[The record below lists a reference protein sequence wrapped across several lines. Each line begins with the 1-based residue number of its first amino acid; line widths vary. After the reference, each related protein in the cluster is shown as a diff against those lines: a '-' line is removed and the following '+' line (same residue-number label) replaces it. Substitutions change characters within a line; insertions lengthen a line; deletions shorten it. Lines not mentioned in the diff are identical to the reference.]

1 MADGRS
7 RKAAATKKAASAR
20 ERASRDTGGKK
31 AAGRIDAVAKG
42 QYGEVKMGI
51 VDPGLGGIASG
62 VLAVGRAAYRAGSVR
77 AVNLAQQAAKAEA
90 RAISGVGARQKVRI
104 NDPMYRPGKPL
115 TRQIQT
121 SSGTAR
127 ARPNSQPA
135 VSAHRKATGGYN
147 PTIKS
152 NYPTGT
158 GRATNIKD
166 HPAAIASKPP
176 KKIPPTTNPRK
187 RSR

>member
-1 MADGRS
+1 MATGRQRHGRNVRGHQAGYS
-7 RKAAATKKAASAR
+7 GKTRKEFDPKS
-20 ERASRDTGGKK
+20 
-31 AAGRIDAVAKG
+31 
-42 QYGEVKMGI
+42 VKQGI
-51 VDPGLGGIASG
+51 ADPGLGRIARG
-62 VLAVGRAAYRAGSVR
+62 AAAVGRAAYKAGPVR
-77 AVNLAQQAAKAEA
+77 AVNLTQQAAKAEA
-90 RAISGVGARQKVRI
+90 RAVSGVGARKKVRI

-121 SSGTAR
+121 RSGTGR
-127 ARPNSQPA
+127 AAPSNQPA

-158 GRATNIKD
+158 GRAANIKD
-166 HPAAIASKPP
+166 YPAAIASKPP
-176 KKIPPTTNPRK
+176 KKIRPTTNPRK